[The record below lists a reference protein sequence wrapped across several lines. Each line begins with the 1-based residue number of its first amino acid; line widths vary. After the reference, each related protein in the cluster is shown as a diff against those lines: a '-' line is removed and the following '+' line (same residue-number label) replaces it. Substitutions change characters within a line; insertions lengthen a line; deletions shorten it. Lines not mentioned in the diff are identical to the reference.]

1 MLRVLSCNLFY
12 GRADA
17 RALLELVESESVD
30 LVCAQ
35 ELSPRVAARL
45 AAFLPHGDI
54 EQVPHHCGN
63 GIASRFRVTTR
74 RIPLPHRSGCVARLS
89 PEHWPALSA
98 DVEIVNVHLAA
109 PHVWPWFPNRLRRA
123 HQVEALLADRRSAGD
138 VAQALLG
145 DLNATPAWPAYRRLA
160 AGYRDAAT
168 GHGGGRTWPRVRRLG
183 LNGLWRID
191 HCFVKGLEAVSLRTV
206 DLPGSDHMGLLV
218 ELKELG

>member
-17 RALLELVESESVD
+17 RALLELIESESVD

-35 ELSPRVAARL
+35 ELSPGVAARL
-45 AAFLPHGDI
+45 AELLPHGDV
-54 EQVPHHCGN
+54 EQLPRLFGN
-63 GIASRFRVTTR
+63 GIASRFPVTTR
-74 RIPLPHRSGCVARLS
+74 RIPLPRRSGCVARLS

-123 HQVEALLADRRSAGD
+123 HQVEALLADRASAGD

-145 DLNATPAWPAYRRLA
+145 DFNATPAWPAYRRMA
-160 AGYRDAAT
+160 AGYIDAAAQ
-168 GHGGGRTWPRVRRLG
+168 HGGGSTWPRLRRFG
-183 LNGLWRID
+183 LDGLWRID
-191 HCFVKGLEAVSLRTV
+191 HCFVKGLETVSLETV
-206 DLPGSDHMGLLV
+206 DVPGSDHMGILV
-218 ELKELG
+218 ELKEQE